1 MTEKICYTIERHMS
15 GISLAGTTKYAP
27 VAQLDRALDSDSKGR
42 WFESSRAYQDKLT
55 NFDKKFVNFLLYK
68 IGQSLEPQ

>member
-1 MTEKICYTIERHMS
+1 MT
-15 GISLAGTTKYAP
+15 LATLKSACLSTKKQGVSYP
-27 VAQLDRALDSDSKGR
+27 VLPIDE
-42 WFESSRAYQDKLT
+42 FESRHSDQDKLT